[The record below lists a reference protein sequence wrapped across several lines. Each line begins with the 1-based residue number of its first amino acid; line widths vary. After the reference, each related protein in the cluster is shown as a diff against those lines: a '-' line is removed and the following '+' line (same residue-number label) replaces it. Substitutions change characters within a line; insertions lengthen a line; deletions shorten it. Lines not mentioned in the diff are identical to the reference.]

1 MKDGSALPDWIKV
14 NPKTGVVVTE
24 IPPDI
29 DLLEFKVI
37 GIDDKN
43 NEYEIAVLIDATQL
57 RQNRELAREFAGE
70 IDENISVNNDG
81 DVEVQSDEE
90 QTNNETEN
98 KSLNG
103 NEAKIKSKKQINEFV
118 KGEVFKPKPYIRDN
132 KYIINLP
139 DEIKENLEK
148 GIAVLRNGEKAPKWV
163 KVNLE
168 KGEIK
173 LDPPKNLKNLNL
185 TIVTL
190 DNDGNKISNDIK
202 SKISK
207 SSAERFAKQLEI
219 KKETRFVSL
228 NEQVAND
235 RSSFDD
241 YGSDILRRL

>member
-1 MKDGSALPDWIKV
+1 M
-14 NPKTGVVVTE
+14 
-24 IPPDI
+24 
-29 DLLEFKVI
+29 
-37 GIDDKN
+37 
-43 NEYEIAVLIDATQL
+43 
-57 RQNRELAREFAGE
+57 
-70 IDENISVNNDG
+70 
-81 DVEVQSDEE
+81 
-90 QTNNETEN
+90 
-98 KSLNG
+98 
-103 NEAKIKSKKQINEFV
+103 
-118 KGEVFKPKPYIRDN
+118 
-132 KYIINLP
+132 
-139 DEIKENLEK
+139 
-148 GIAVLRNGEKAPKWV
+148 
-163 KVNLE
+163 NLE

>member
-1 MKDGSALPDWIKV
+1 M
-14 NPKTGVVVTE
+14 
-24 IPPDI
+24 
-29 DLLEFKVI
+29 
-37 GIDDKN
+37 
-43 NEYEIAVLIDATQL
+43 
-57 RQNRELAREFAGE
+57 
-70 IDENISVNNDG
+70 
-81 DVEVQSDEE
+81 
-90 QTNNETEN
+90 
-98 KSLNG
+98 
-103 NEAKIKSKKQINEFV
+103 
-118 KGEVFKPKPYIRDN
+118 
-132 KYIINLP
+132 
-139 DEIKENLEK
+139 
-148 GIAVLRNGEKAPKWV
+148 
-163 KVNLE
+163 NLE

-185 TIVTL
+185 TIITL